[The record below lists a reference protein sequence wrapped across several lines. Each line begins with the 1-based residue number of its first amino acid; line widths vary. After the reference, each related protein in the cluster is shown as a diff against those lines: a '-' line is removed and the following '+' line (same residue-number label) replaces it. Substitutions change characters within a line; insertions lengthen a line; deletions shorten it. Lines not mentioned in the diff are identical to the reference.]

1 MINSRTEEILSLTE
15 AAKRL
20 PIRRGG
26 KRPHVSCLYRW
37 TVTGCRG
44 VVLESIAIGGTRCT
58 SAEALQ
64 RFFDR
69 LSSKSQTPVEPAPA
83 GRTHAQRS
91 RANERAARELERLG
105 V

>member
-1 MINSRTEEILSLTE
+1 MIDSTRENVISLTE
-15 AAKRL
+15 ATKRL

-69 LSSKSQTPVEPAPA
+69 LSSKSQVPVEPTPA

-91 RANERAARELERLG
+91 RANERAARELERMG